1 MKTYIAIMLTLIVF
15 ILTGIGYVYYKDVQ
29 IKEAQLKSAQNS
41 IEERKVEDDSNR
53 NIINEDTDS
62 TNKPNVT
69 NVENI
74 KIPVTQKG
82 SVTGKLCY
90 PSSGIPELELYAK
103 NTQTNEI
110 KNMYTKQNQMQ
121 YTFENLNAGTYTFY
135 AYVKDDMKKELG
147 GGYTEMVPCGL
158 QYGCEDHTLIEVKVE
173 NNKMVEGVDIC
184 DWYGA
189 DLP

>member
-1 MKTYIAIMLTLIVF
+1 MKTYIAVMLTLIF
-15 ILTGIGYVYYKDVQ
+15 FALTGIGYLYYKDIQLKDLNKNNNNTQIESVKE
-29 IKEAQLKSAQNS
+29 IKEETKS
-41 IEERKVEDDSNR
+41 
-53 NIINEDTDS
+53 T
-62 TNKPNVT
+62 TNNAEKPNIT
-69 NVENI
+69 DVENI
-74 KIPVTQKG
+74 AIPMTPKG

-110 KNMYTKQNQMQ
+110 KNMYTKQNQTS
-121 YTFENLNAGTYTFY
+121 YIFKDLEAGTYIFY

-158 QYGCEDHTLIEVKVE
+158 KYGCEDHTLIKVAVE
-173 NNKMVEGVDIC
+173 SNKMEEGIDIC